1 MNRTRTLLASVLV
14 LAAAASGCGDSEKI
28 PATKNFPQAT
38 SSKGAKGVAD
48 EAARHAVLNTG
59 VVRSAGLSKGVGRI
73 ALGETVEGTLA
84 PDATTSEEG
93 KNQDLWVLELASPAD
108 VQISMTS
115 SDVDAYLDLDEV
127 VKIDENGAPV
137 LEHLAEDDDGFGGTN
152 AALQGR
158 LAAGTFVVFATSYEA
173 GVSGSYSLT
182 VKEAQPPAEAS
193 EGVAFSASL
202 EPGNTYEGEL
212 TDNDPTLDDGTHYQ
226 LIRFQGRAGDEMTA
240 TLSSED
246 FDPYLILALGDGD
259 LSGLERLVENDDAD
273 TATVNSQITFPLPTD
288 GIYTL
293 VVNSYEEDTGAY
305 ELHLETAL
313 PDYSRFSAGD
323 TDPEGRYALLVGIDD
338 YPGTGSDLTGPT
350 HDAEMMAQVLL
361 DGYMFEPQNV
371 VLLENAEATRLN
383 IANGIIRHL
392 GKAGPNGVA
401 VFFFSGHGTRVGRNV
416 GFLDNEA
423 DGQDDGIY
431 VYGYGGESSV
441 ILDEELGYLLSQL
454 KGNTFVAV
462 DACYSGT
469 ISRAEGG
476 PQAKSADITSPDVA
490 NNIRLPKT
498 FISDELGAGY
508 AFGSAG
514 DMSNVFNQPQRSV
527 VMSSSSEE
535 QVSWTVNDWPDGS
548 PPASLFTY
556 YLAKEMR
563 NASGAVT
570 FRDLLRRVSQQ
581 VDAYVSNSGGKYEAQ
596 TTQLVGPGLE
606 RPIRSFMLGF

>member
-1 MNRTRTLLASVLV
+1 
-14 LAAAASGCGDSEKI
+14 
-28 PATKNFPQAT
+28 
-38 SSKGAKGVAD
+38 
-48 EAARHAVLNTG
+48 
-59 VVRSAGLSKGVGRI
+59 
-73 ALGETVEGTLA
+73 
-84 PDATTSEEG
+84 
-93 KNQDLWVLELASPAD
+93 
-108 VQISMTS
+108 
-115 SDVDAYLDLDEV
+115 
-127 VKIDENGAPV
+127 
-137 LEHLAEDDDGFGGTN
+137 DGFGGTN

-158 LAAGTFVVFATSYEA
+158 LAAGTFVVFATSYDA
-173 GVSGSYSLT
+173 GASGSYSLT
-182 VKEAQPPAEAS
+182 VKEAQPPSEAG
-193 EGVAFSASL
+193 EGVAFSASM

-246 FDPYLILALGDGD
+246 FDPYLILALGNGD
-259 LSGLERLVENDDAD
+259 LSGLERLTENDDAD
-273 TATVNSQITFPLPTD
+273 TATVNSQITFPLPAD

-305 ELHLETAL
+305 ELHLETAA

-323 TDPEGRYALLVGIDD
+323 TDPEGRYALIVGIDD

-371 VLLENAEATRLN
+371 ILLENEEATRLN

-392 GKAGPNGVA
+392 GKAGRNGVA

-431 VYGYGGESSV
+431 VYGHGGESSI

-476 PQAKSADITSPDVA
+476 PQAKSADINSPDVA

-508 AFGSAG
+508 AFGSSAG
-514 DMSNVFNQPQRSV
+514 DVSSVFNQPQRSV

-548 PPASLFTY
+548 RPASLFTY

-563 NASGAVT
+563 NATGAVT

-596 TTQLVGPGLE
+596 TAQLAGPGLE